1 MSKFLNYLRNDKGGA
16 VEYVLLIAGVG
27 GLIIAGLQ
35 VKAVKNAFNDMF
47 TGVFTE
53 AKNSAKIP

>member
-35 VKAVKNAFNDMF
+35 VQAVKTAFNAMF
-47 TGVFTE
+47 TGVFNQ
-53 AKNSAKIP
+53 AKNAATIP